1 MTTEKVTGEQRFDYI
16 VTRLR
21 RHAEDIDMGAEE
33 LSAILI
39 SIAAQL
45 LAKTEVKLQDVVATF
60 IADYLSAKEK
70 RAEPLK
76 PISLVPPA

>member
-1 MTTEKVTGEQRFDYI
+1 MEKVTGEQRFNYI

-39 SIAAQL
+39 SAAAQL
-45 LAKTEVKLQDVVATF
+45 LGQTEVKLQDAVATF
-60 IADYLSAKEK
+60 IADYLAAKEK
-70 RAEPLK
+70 ASTPPVLK
-76 PISLVPPA
+76 SISLVREV